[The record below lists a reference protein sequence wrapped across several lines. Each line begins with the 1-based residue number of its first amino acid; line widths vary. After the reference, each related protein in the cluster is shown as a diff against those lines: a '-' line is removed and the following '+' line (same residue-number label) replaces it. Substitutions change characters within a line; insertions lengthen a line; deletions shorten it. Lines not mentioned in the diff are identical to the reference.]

1 MGGSG
6 MKHGLVMVDNQD
18 EKTLICRRILESL
31 PDWFGVPQSIDEYCR
46 TVRSHTFWAY
56 YSDEQPVAFLSL
68 LEHNA
73 YTSEIEVMG
82 VVSSNHRQGI
92 GTSLI
97 KAAERYSA
105 EHGNTF
111 LLVKTLDF
119 SSGDESYARTRA
131 FYIAMEFLPL
141 HVLKDYWDED
151 NPCLL
156 MCKYIEKIEKARL
169 ERSRAESAAERGM

>member
-1 MGGSG
+1 
-6 MKHGLVMVDNQD
+6 MVDNQD
-18 EKTLICRRILESL
+18 EKTLICRRVLESL
-31 PDWFGVPQSIDEYCR
+31 PDWFGVPQAIDEYCR

-56 YSDEQPVAFLSL
+56 YIDGQPAALLSL

-73 YTSEIEVMG
+73 HTSEIEVMG

-92 GTSLI
+92 GASLI

-105 EHGNTF
+105 ECGKTF

-119 SSGDESYARTRA
+119 SSDCEPYARTRA

-141 HVLKDYWDED
+141 QVLKGYWDEN

-156 MCKYIEKIEKARL
+156 MCKYIEKVKLDRCI
-169 ERSRAESAAERGM
+169 